1 MRCEICGKEVNERGT
16 MIEVDGA
23 KLLACAQC
31 RKFGGEK
38 RQPPKKPNSV
48 LFSAASAHPAEPR
61 TPLSQPM
68 VKTSR
73 KTPQRFTEPRAP
85 RRKIERLVPQE
96 YELVEDYPQ
105 IIKQG
110 REALGFSQS
119 ELANRIGERLSIIQ
133 KLETGKIRPSDM
145 IIDKLNRILR
155 IMLRAPVEDNSIPH
169 DFKKADTELTIGDVA
184 KQVTKKKED

>member
-1 MRCEICGKEVNERGT
+1 LRCEICGKEVDERGT

-31 RKFGGEK
+31 RKFGGEDGQ
-38 RQPPKKPNSV
+38 RLKKPNPVQFSPASV
-48 LFSAASAHPAEPR
+48 RPVEPR
-61 TPLSQPM
+61 TPLSQTM
-68 VKTSR
+68 AKTSR
-73 KTPQRFTEPRAP
+73 KAPQRFIEPRAP
-85 RRKIERLVPQE
+85 RRRIERLVPQE

-105 IIKQG
+105 MIKQG
-110 REALGFSQS
+110 REALGLSQS

-145 IIDKLNRILR
+145 IIDKLNRTLR
-155 IMLRAPVEDNSIPH
+155 IVLRAPVEDSSIPH

>member
-1 MRCEICGKEVNERGT
+1 LRCEICGKEVDERGT

-31 RKFGGEK
+31 RKFGGENK
-38 RQPPKKPNSV
+38 QRPRKPNPAP
-48 LFSAASAHPAEPR
+48 FSPASAHSVEPR
-61 TPLSQPM
+61 TPLSQTM
-68 VKTSR
+68 GKIR
-73 KTPQRFTEPRAP
+73 KAPQRLIEPRAP
-85 RRKIERLVPQE
+85 RHRVERLVPQE

-110 REALGFSQS
+110 REALGLSQS

-145 IIDKLNRILR
+145 IIDKLNRTLR
-155 IMLRAPVEDNSIPH
+155 IVLRAPVEDSSIPR
-169 DFKKADTELTIGDVA
+169 DFKKEDTELTIGDIA